1 MKVLYFDCFAGISG
15 DMTLGAFLDIGADPD
30 HLEKE
35 LAKLKVPGFHLKIEK
50 TQKRGITGTKCHV
63 VMDGHEHAHRH
74 FGDIVKIIEGS
85 GLDAAV
91 QKTAI
96 AIFRRVAEAEG
107 KVHGVPVEQVHF
119 HEVGAVDSI
128 VDIVGAAI
136 CFHDIAP
143 DVVYGSAVNAGQ
155 GFVKCAHGLLP
166 VPAPATAEIIA
177 KTDFPIYAKGVDGES
192 ATPTGMAIL
201 AELASYAS
209 DFPEMAVDTIGYGF
223 GDREFE
229 ILNGLR
235 LFVGH
240 THEESQRDCGI
251 MVLETNIDDMTGET
265 AGYVLEGLFEQGV
278 RDAFYTPIYMKK
290 NRPGIKLTVICDAD
304 QVETLTRYLF
314 AQTSSIG
321 LRKYRVDRA
330 VMDRKIETID
340 TPLGSVRVKACTYD
354 GIEKRSPEYEDLK
367 RIADE
372 SGKSLLEVGTAVYK
386 YL

>member
-15 DMTLGAFLDIGADPD
+15 DMTLGAFLDIGADPA
-30 HLEKE
+30 HLERE
-35 LAKLKVPGFHLKIEK
+35 LARLGVPGFHLEIEK

-63 VMDGHEHAHRH
+63 VMDRHEHAHRH
-74 FGDIVKIIEGS
+74 FSDIVGIIEGS
-85 GLDAAV
+85 GLDEAV
-91 QKTAI
+91 KKTAI

-107 KVHGVPVEQVHF
+107 KVHGVPMEQVHF

-166 VPAPATAEIIA
+166 VPAPATAEIIG

-201 AELASYAS
+201 AELASYSAG
-209 DFPEMAVDTIGYGF
+209 FPQMAVDTIGYGF

-240 THEESQRDCGI
+240 TDSEDCGI
-251 MVLETNIDDMTGET
+251 LVMETNIDDMTGET

-290 NRPGIKLTVICDAD
+290 NRPAVKLTVICDAEKA
-304 QVETLTRYLF
+304 ETITRYIF

-321 LRKYRVDRA
+321 LRKYKVDRA
-330 VMDRKIETID
+330 VMNREIETVD
-340 TPLGSVRVKACTYD
+340 TLFGPVRVKVCTYG
-354 GIEKRSPEYEDLK
+354 GIVKRSPEYEDLK
-367 RIADE
+367 RIAGE
-372 SGKSLLEVGTAVYK
+372 TGKSFMEIEAAVYK

>member
-15 DMTLGAFLDIGADPD
+15 DMTLGAFLDIGADPA
-30 HLEKE
+30 HLERE
-35 LAKLKVPGFHLKIEK
+35 LAKLGVPGFHLEIDK
-50 TQKRGITGTKCHV
+50 TQKRGITGTKCRV
-63 VMDGHEHAHRH
+63 VMDRHEHAHRH
-74 FGDIVKIIEGS
+74 FSDIVKIIESS
-85 GLDAAV
+85 GLDEAV
-91 QKTAI
+91 KKTAI

-107 KVHGVPVEQVHF
+107 KVHGVPMEQVHF

-143 DVVYGSAVNAGQ
+143 DVVYGSAVNVGQ

-166 VPAPATAEIIA
+166 VPAPATAEIIG

-201 AELASYAS
+201 AELASYSAG
-209 DFPEMAVDTIGYGF
+209 FPQMAVDTVGYGF

-240 THEESQRDCGI
+240 THEADSGI
-251 MVLETNIDDMTGET
+251 LVMETNIDDMTGET

-290 NRPGIKLTVICDAD
+290 NRPAIKLTVICDA
-304 QVETLTRYLF
+304 ERAEALTRYIF

-321 LRKYRVDRA
+321 LRKYQVDRA
-330 VMDRKIETID
+330 VMNRAIETVD
-340 TPLGSVRVKACTYD
+340 TPFGPVRVKACTYD
-354 GIEKRSPEYEDLK
+354 GIAKRSPEYEDLK
-367 RIADE
+367 RIAGE
-372 SGKSLLEVGTAVYK
+372 TGKSFMEIEAVVYK

>member
-1 MKVLYFDCFAGISG
+1 M
-15 DMTLGAFLDIGADPD
+15 
-30 HLEKE
+30 
-35 LAKLKVPGFHLKIEK
+35 
-50 TQKRGITGTKCHV
+50 
-63 VMDGHEHAHRH
+63 VMDRHEHAHRH
-74 FGDIVKIIEGS
+74 FGDIVKIIESS
-85 GLDAAV
+85 GLDEAV
-91 QKTAI
+91 KKTAI

-107 KVHGVPVEQVHF
+107 KVHGVPMEQVHF

-166 VPAPATAEIIA
+166 VPAPATAEIIG

-201 AELASYAS
+201 AELASYSAG
-209 DFPEMAVDTIGYGF
+209 FPQMAVDTVGYGF

-240 THEESQRDCGI
+240 THEADSGI
-251 MVLETNIDDMTGET
+251 LVMETNIDDMTGET

-290 NRPGIKLTVICDAD
+290 NRPAIKLTVICDTERA
-304 QVETLTRYLF
+304 EALTRYIF

-321 LRKYRVDRA
+321 LRKYQVDRA
-330 VMDRKIETID
+330 VMNREIETVD
-340 TPLGSVRVKACTYD
+340 TPFGPVRVKSCTYD
-354 GIEKRSPEYEDLK
+354 GIAKRSPEYEDLK
-367 RIADE
+367 RIAGE
-372 SGKSLLEVGTAVYK
+372 TGKSFMEIEAAVYK

>member
-1 MKVLYFDCFAGISG
+1 
-15 DMTLGAFLDIGADPD
+15 MTLGAFLDIGADPA
-30 HLEKE
+30 HLERE
-35 LAKLKVPGFHLKIEK
+35 LAKLGVPGFHLEIDK
-50 TQKRGITGTKCHV
+50 TQKRGITGTKCRV

-74 FGDIVKIIEGS
+74 FSDIVDIIEGS
-85 GLDAAV
+85 GLDEAV
-91 QKTAI
+91 KKTAI

-107 KVHGVPVEQVHF
+107 KVHGVPMEQVHF

-166 VPAPATAEIIA
+166 VPAPATAEIIG

-201 AELASYAS
+201 AELASYSAG
-209 DFPEMAVDTIGYGF
+209 FPQMAVDTIGYGF

-240 THEESQRDCGI
+240 TDSEDCGI
-251 MVLETNIDDMTGET
+251 LVMETNIDDMTGET

-290 NRPGIKLTVICDAD
+290 NRPAVKLTVICDAGKE
-304 QVETLTRYLF
+304 ETVTRYIF

-321 LRKYRVDRA
+321 LRKYQVDRA
-330 VMDRKIETID
+330 VMNREIETVD
-340 TPLGSVRVKACTYD
+340 TPFGPVRVKVCTYG
-354 GIEKRSPEYEDLK
+354 GIVKRSPEYEDLK
-367 RIADE
+367 RIAGE
-372 SGKSLLEVGTAVYK
+372 TGKSFMEIEAAVYK

>member
-15 DMTLGAFLDIGADPD
+15 DMTLGAFLDIGADPA
-30 HLEKE
+30 HLERE
-35 LAKLKVPGFHLKIEK
+35 LARLGVPGFHLEIEK
-50 TQKRGITGTKCHV
+50 TQKRGIIGTKCHV
-63 VMDGHEHAHRH
+63 VMDRHEHAHRH
-74 FGDIVKIIEGS
+74 FGDIVKIIESS
-85 GLDAAV
+85 GLDEAV
-91 QKTAI
+91 KKTAI

-107 KVHGVPVEQVHF
+107 KVHGVPMEQVHF

-166 VPAPATAEIIA
+166 VPAPATAEIIG

-201 AELASYAS
+201 AELASYSAG
-209 DFPEMAVDTIGYGF
+209 FPQMAVDTVGYGF

-240 THEESQRDCGI
+240 THEVDSGI
-251 MVLETNIDDMTGET
+251 LVMETNIDDMTGET

-290 NRPGIKLTVICDAD
+290 NRPAIKLTVICDA
-304 QVETLTRYLF
+304 ERAEALTRYIF

-321 LRKYRVDRA
+321 LRKYQVDRA
-330 VMDRKIETID
+330 VMNRAIETVD
-340 TPLGSVRVKACTYD
+340 TPFGPVRVKACTYD
-354 GIEKRSPEYEDLK
+354 GIAKRSPEYEDLK
-367 RIADE
+367 RIAGE
-372 SGKSLLEVGTAVYK
+372 TGKSFMEIEAAVYK